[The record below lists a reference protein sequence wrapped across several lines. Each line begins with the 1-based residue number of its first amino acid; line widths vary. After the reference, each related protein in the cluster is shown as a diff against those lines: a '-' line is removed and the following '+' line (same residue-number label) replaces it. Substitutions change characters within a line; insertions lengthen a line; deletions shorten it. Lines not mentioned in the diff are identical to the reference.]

1 MNVVEILCLKGLH
14 LDLAK
19 YVVLQ
24 TYKGCGF
31 DALNKGQD
39 WLFSCQDFYP
49 LKDPEKTWN
58 ACAANGLLHMLKLL
72 HKYGIEG
79 YLSTLRRNLGG
90 SYFNIKN
97 MEGKSQALKKRN
109 LIIGTGVLIF
119 LLLAYNIG
127 QSLA

>member
-39 WLFSCQDFYP
+39 WLFSCEDFYP
-49 LKDPEKTWN
+49 LKDAEKTWN

-79 YLSTLRRNLGG
+79 CTTETMAWACAKGYLD
-90 SYFNIKN
+90 I
-97 MEGKSQALKKRN
+97 
-109 LIIGTGVLIF
+109 VIF
-119 LLLAYNIG
+119 LSENRKEG
-127 QSLA
+127 